1 MNEKKLF
8 DILNQNGF
16 STPAM
21 ISLDLQEVPLID
33 FYPVA
38 LKIDSPKVIHKSDV
52 GGVILN
58 ICNAADLENAR
69 AEIISNV
76 EKAGIHLDGK
86 DRFIAVEMVQG
97 EEFYLGAAEDAV
109 FGKTILFGKGGVL
122 LELYEDICYIDIDAD
137 ETEILISLKQ
147 TSIVKLFEGFRHSK
161 HTLTELITLI
171 QNFQHF
177 LHTYP
182 TISELDLN
190 PIILTQ
196 KGFVIVDSRVKFSNT
211 DSTPPKKPASAQR
224 HNFFRNSSIALIGAS
239 HDPNKVGYALAKN
252 LLDFQGDCYFV
263 NRQGGTLL
271 GRKCYEDISQ
281 LEQIDTAII
290 AIPAKYVY
298 DEIKKLIP
306 KGLRNVMVISAG
318 FKEAGNIEEENKITA
333 LADEYHLNVIGPN
346 CLGYTNATTKLN
358 ATFASNAPLPG
369 NIALLSQSGAA
380 LTALMD
386 KAYDNGIG
394 FSHII
399 SFGNMAD
406 FDFPD
411 AIRLLQDEPSCEHI
425 CLYVEG
431 IKDGKTL
438 LKAIRESSKP
448 IIFYKAG
455 RTRQAQKAAF
465 SHTGNLTGNYAMSTG
480 LLRASGAYLASSI
493 DALIYTPQFTT
504 AQDIIILTN
513 AGGPATILTDHI
525 SQKGKTFYELSP
537 TEMTLLNAVL
547 PSNWSHNNPIDI
559 VGDAT
564 SERYAAALN
573 IIDNFNTG
581 LIFVIISPQFMTDD
595 EAIAEVIHNSTKPI
609 IPIWLGGERLHKGK
623 AYCKR
628 HKILFFETLLEA
640 ASILVT

>member
-1 MNEKKLF
+1 MKATKLF

-16 STPAM
+16 TTPK
-21 ISLDLQEVPLID
+21 IFSFDLNKVPLID

-58 ICNAADLENAR
+58 ICNASDLEYAR
-69 AEIISNV
+69 SKIISNV
-76 EKAGIHLDGK
+76 ENAGIHLDDK
-86 DRFIAVEMVQG
+86 DGFIAVEMVQG
-97 EEFYLGAAEDAV
+97 EEFYLGAVEDTV

-122 LELYEDICYIDIDAD
+122 LELYKDICYIDINAD
-137 ETEILISLKQ
+137 ETEIHTALKQ
-147 TSIVKLFEGFRHSK
+147 TNVVKLFEGFRNSK
-161 HTLTELITLI
+161 HTITELITLI
-171 QNFQHF
+171 QNFQYF

-182 TISELDLN
+182 DISELDLN
-190 PIILTQ
+190 PILLTQ
-196 KGFVIVDSRVKFSNT
+196 KGFVIADTRVKLSNA
-211 DSTPPKKPASAQR
+211 DSDPENRYIAVQR

-252 LLDFQGDCYFV
+252 LLDFQGECYFV

-271 GRKCYEDISQ
+271 GRKCYEDITQ
-281 LEQIDTAII
+281 LDKIDTAVI
-290 AIPAKYVY
+290 AIPAQYVY
-298 DEIKKLIP
+298 EEITKLIP
-306 KGLRNVMVISAG
+306 KGLRNVMIISAG
-318 FKEAGNIEEENKITA
+318 FKEAGNIEAEKKITA
-333 LADEYHLNVIGPN
+333 LANQYHLNVIGPN

-386 KAYDNGIG
+386 KAYDMGIG

-411 AIRLLQDEPSCEHI
+411 AIDLLQNEPSCEHI

-438 LKAIRESSKP
+438 LKAIRDSSKP

-455 RTRQAQKAAF
+455 RTHQAQKAAF

-493 DALIYTPQFTT
+493 DALIYTPHFTT
-504 AQDIIILTN
+504 AQDILILTN
-513 AGGPATILTDHI
+513 AGGPATILTDLI
-525 SQKGKTFYELSP
+525 SQKEKTFYELSKSDMS
-537 TEMTLLNAVL
+537 ELNTVL

-564 SERYAAALN
+564 SVRYAAALN
-573 IIDNFNTG
+573 IIENFDAG

-595 EAIAEVIHNSTKPI
+595 EAIAKVIHTSTKPI
-609 IPIWLGGERLHKGK
+609 IPIWLGGERLHQGK
-623 AYCKR
+623 AYCKK
-628 HKILFFETLLEA
+628 HKILFFETLLDA
-640 ASILVT
+640 ASILVS